1 MYVMIY
7 GADVPDALR
16 AVTGRARVEV
26 VLSFDVDEFS
36 EKAEGS
42 FSVGGGVRDI
52 TVKKVQTSD
61 GQNSYARND
70 GLSHGCTTARNR
82 DHWSDR

>member
-42 FSVGGGVRDI
+42 FSVGGGVREI
-52 TVKKVQTSD
+52 TVKKVQTGD
-61 GQNSYARND
+61 GQNPIVKKLQEDAKTRKPTRT
-70 GLSHGCTTARNR
+70 HGTMG
-82 DHWSDR
+82 

>member
-61 GQNSYARND
+61 GQNPIILKMQDEAKTRRQTRT
-70 GLSHGCTTARNR
+70 HGTMG
-82 DHWSDR
+82 